1 MTGRGGSIALAITL
15 VLATS
20 GCVDAHQ
27 HERSSTACN
36 LSGFLAVQHAHVNH
50 AEVTL
55 CGTIARVY
63 HIRASRS
70 GRHRDFVVD
79 IGHRDLIEIDAN
91 VDIMGNFP
99 IEPGDAAIVRGEYY
113 YDLDG
118 REGVHWTHRSDGG
131 HPAGFVILNDHRYE

>member
-1 MTGRGGSIALAITL
+1 VKHALLCAVAVFALVFPTQAQARQTGTGDTP
-15 VLATS
+15 
-20 GCVDAHQ
+20 
-27 HERSSTACN
+27 CN

-55 CGTIARVY
+55 CGTVIRVNAV
-63 HIRASRS
+63 RSSRS
-70 GRHRDFVVD
+70 GSHRVFVVD
-79 IGHRDLIEIDAN
+79 VGHRDTIEIDAN

-99 IEPGDAAIVRGEYY
+99 IKPGDMAVVRGEYY